1 MNWNTVGSFLNM
13 MEKVA
18 TENNFSDT
26 PVNIFNID
34 ESGNQINNK
43 PDSAIREKRHENV
56 HVVPTGER
64 VNILQR

>member
-1 MNWNTVGSFLNM
+1 MTAARLSLDVAQRVNWNTFGSFLNM

-26 PVNIFNID
+26 PGNIFNID

-43 PDSAIREKRHENV
+43 PNSAIRQKC
-56 HVVPTGER
+56 
-64 VNILQR
+64 